1 MQVGGGMGRTHRME
15 ATFPRLAEPLGYV
28 PKEDILYAVKA
39 IVATQRDYGR
49 RDDRRMSRMKYLL
62 DDWGIEKFRSVV
74 EQYYGKPFQ
83 PFKELPPWEFQSYL
97 GWHEQGDGHLF
108 FGLHVENGRIKGEMK
123 KALRRVIEKYELNVR
138 ITPNQNIILC
148 DIRPSWRSRITKALA
163 GVGLL
168 SPRFVDPLHLSAM
181 ACPALPLCPLAIAEA
196 ERGAPDIL
204 QRIRDMFER
213 VSFVCHPL
221 GS

>member
-97 GWHEQGDGHLF
+97 GWHEQ
-108 FGLHVENGRIKGEMK
+108 V
-123 KALRRVIEKYELNVR
+123 
-138 ITPNQNIILC
+138 
-148 DIRPSWRSRITKALA
+148 
-163 GVGLL
+163 
-168 SPRFVDPLHLSAM
+168 
-181 ACPALPLCPLAIAEA
+181 
-196 ERGAPDIL
+196 
-204 QRIRDMFER
+204 
-213 VSFVCHPL
+213 
-221 GS
+221 